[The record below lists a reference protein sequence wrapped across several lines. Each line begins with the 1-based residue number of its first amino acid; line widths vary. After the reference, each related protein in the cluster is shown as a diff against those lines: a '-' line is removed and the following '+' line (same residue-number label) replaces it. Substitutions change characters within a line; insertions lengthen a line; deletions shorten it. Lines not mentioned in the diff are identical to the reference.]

1 MDVSKLYILFTN
13 NKALSIIFKNDVEY
27 PDIMAILK
35 NVPILRKL
43 IDTSY
48 AILIVVIL
56 SALVGLILAFPV
68 MWLWNFVFGNLY
80 KISVFQAWALNV
92 LAGILFGQKNSNK

>member
-1 MDVSKLYILFTN
+1 MV
-13 NKALSIIFKNDVEY
+13 
-27 PDIMAILK
+27 ILK

-43 IDTSY
+43 LEILY
-48 AILIVVIL
+48 AMLVVVIL

-80 KISVFQAWALNV
+80 KINVFQAWALNV
-92 LAGILFGQKNSNK
+92 LAGILFGQRNSNK